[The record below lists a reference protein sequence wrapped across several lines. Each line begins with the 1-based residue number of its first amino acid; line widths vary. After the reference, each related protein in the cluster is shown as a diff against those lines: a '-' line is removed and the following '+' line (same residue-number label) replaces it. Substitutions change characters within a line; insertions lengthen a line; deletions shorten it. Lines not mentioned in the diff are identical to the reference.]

1 MIYVEFYCME
11 NDCGNVAQ
19 GYRKLLNGS
28 ETWNSVALYR
38 VCPSFHDYLFAL
50 AVKLIEY
57 IKLSR
62 RSRYPW
68 WTELYLDD

>member
-1 MIYVEFYCME
+1 ME
-11 NDCGNVAQ
+11 YDCGNVAQ
-19 GYRKLLNGS
+19 GYRKLLNGM
-28 ETWNSVALYR
+28 ECFLHYNR
-38 VCPSFHDYLFAL
+38 DCHSFYDYLFAL
-50 AVKLIEY
+50 AVKLIKY